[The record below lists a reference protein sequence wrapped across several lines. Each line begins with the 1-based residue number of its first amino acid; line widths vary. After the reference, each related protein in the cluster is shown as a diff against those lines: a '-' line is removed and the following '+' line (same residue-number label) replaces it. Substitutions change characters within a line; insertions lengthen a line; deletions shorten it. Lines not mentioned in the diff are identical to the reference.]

1 MPRQCNGDNVE
12 NDIMML
18 YRKSASGLRGV
29 PVDKKEWWQKTLTQ
43 YNGDNVEHD
52 INKKIQYMWT
62 YTVCI

>member
-52 INKKIQYMWT
+52 INKKI
-62 YTVCI
+62 